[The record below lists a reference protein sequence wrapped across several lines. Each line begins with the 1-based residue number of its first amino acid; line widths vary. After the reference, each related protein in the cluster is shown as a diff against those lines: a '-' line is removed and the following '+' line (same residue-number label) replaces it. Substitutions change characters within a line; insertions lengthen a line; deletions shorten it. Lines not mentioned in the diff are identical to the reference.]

1 MTLEELRKAL
11 PDTISTPDLLLRAP
25 VLSDADAMQRL
36 ANNENIYRVLARLP
50 HPYTKD
56 HAIDFITNL
65 ARTDEEHAYAIVHGG
80 QLIGVIGLHLKG
92 KQAPELGYWIGE
104 PHWGHGFA
112 TQAAIALIGAARAV
126 DSNLT
131 IYSRALASN
140 LRSRRVLAK
149 SGFVETHEQLD
160 DCGPNIGVLA
170 TFMELAG
177 GQDNEQ
183 R

>member
-1 MTLEELRKAL
+1 MTLDDLRIAL

-25 VLSDADAMQRL
+25 ALGDADAMQML
-36 ANNENIYRVLARLP
+36 ADNETIYRVLARLP

-65 ARTDEEHAYAIVHGG
+65 ARTEEEHAYAIIHGG
-80 QLIGVIGLHLKG
+80 RFIGVVGLHLKG
-92 KQAPELGYWIGE
+92 DRAPELGYWLGE

-112 TQAAIALIGAARAV
+112 TQAAIAVVGAARAI

-131 IYSRALASN
+131 VFSRALASN
-140 LRSRRVLAK
+140 LGSRRVLAK
-149 SGFVETHEQLD
+149 SGFVETHEKID
-160 DCGPNIGVLA
+160 DCGPNIGVPV

-177 GQDNEQ
+177 G